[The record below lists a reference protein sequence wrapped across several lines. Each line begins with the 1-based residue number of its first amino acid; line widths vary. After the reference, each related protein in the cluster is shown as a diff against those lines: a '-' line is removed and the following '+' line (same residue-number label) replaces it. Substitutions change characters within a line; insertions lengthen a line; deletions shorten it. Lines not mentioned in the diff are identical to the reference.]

1 MFDKFKNFIKSIL
14 YLIYTKISLKLI
26 LYFIYFKIKKIF
38 FINNIFKKKYNSKIK
53 KIYKNFYTNHNPLF
67 KNNVIEIIY
76 ILQKHKILKN
86 ISYLEI
92 GSFEGSSAIFFN
104 NYLIQSTLCCVDTWK
119 GSDEFTNDMIN
130 MKIVEN
136 NFDKNI
142 QNLNDNK
149 IIKIKKNSKNFFET
163 NSRKFNL
170 AFIDGDHKYKSVIND
185 LNNTFR
191 FLDNDGI
198 IICDDFLW
206 SYYPVPTDNPAKAI
220 SDFYVNNKKRL
231 KILTVSNMVIFKKK

>member
-1 MFDKFKNFIKSIL
+1 MLNKFKNFYKSIL
-14 YLIYTKISLKLI
+14 YLIYAKISFKLI
-26 LYFIYFKIKKIF
+26 LYFFYCKIKKIF
-38 FINNIFKKKYNSKIK
+38 FINNIYKKKYYSKIEN
-53 KIYKNFYTNHNPLF
+53 IYKNFYTNHNALF
-67 KNNVIEIIY
+67 KDSAIEIINV
-76 ILQKHKILKN
+76 LQKYKSLKN

-104 NYLIQSTLCCVDTWK
+104 HYLKQSTLYCVDTWM
-119 GSDEFTNDMIN
+119 GSDEFNNDIID

-136 NFDKNI
+136 NFDSNM
-142 QNLNDNK
+142 QSLNDNK
-149 IIKIKKNSKNFFET
+149 IIKIKNDSKIFFEI
-163 NSRKFNL
+163 NNKKFNL

-185 LNNTFR
+185 LNNTFK

-206 SYYPVPTDNPAKAI
+206 NYYASPIDNPAKAI

-231 KILTVSNMVIFKKK
+231 KILSVSNMVIFKKI